1 MYEAMNELNIP
12 EKLSRLVKMITSNIE
27 PDQTSVEVLSTF
39 HNIQRCLTVRHTSIT
54 SF

>member
-1 MYEAMNELNIP
+1 MYEAMNGLNIP

-27 PDQTSVEVLSTF
+27 PDQNSVEVLSTF
-39 HNIQRCLTVRHTSIT
+39 HNIGGCLTVRHTGMS